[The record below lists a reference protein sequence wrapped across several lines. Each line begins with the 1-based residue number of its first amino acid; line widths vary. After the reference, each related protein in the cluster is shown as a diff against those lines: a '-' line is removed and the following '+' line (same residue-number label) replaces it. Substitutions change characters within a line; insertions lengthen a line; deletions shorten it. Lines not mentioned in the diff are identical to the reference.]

1 MTQDQRR
8 AAAVVDLGA
17 VERNCMRLAGELR
30 GGARLCAVV
39 KADGYGHGAVEC
51 ARAALAGGTSWL
63 AVAAADEAAE
73 LRESFPDA
81 RLLTMGALTETELA
95 VALDA
100 GSDLAAWRP
109 AHADLVAAQGAERD
123 LRPRVHVKYDTG
135 MGRLGERDPDAL
147 LRLIDKVA
155 GDERLELAG
164 FWTHFATADELDS
177 TFFDR
182 QLERF
187 TVLAER
193 VRTDHPDVVIHAA
206 NSAATLRDPAAHFDM
221 VRCGVAIYGLDPF
234 QGDPFDRRLEPALEL
249 CSYVADVKRFS
260 RGDSA
265 GYGQRWQAPADTLV
279 GVLPI
284 GYGDGVRRGLTNNAE
299 VLVEGDR
306 YPLVGTVSMDN
317 MTIDLGAQTDVGPG
331 ARATLI
337 GAQADDR
344 ILCEEVARRL
354 DTINYEVTCGISS
367 RVPRVHVNAGPSSR
381 GRP

>member
-1 MTQDQRR
+1 
-8 AAAVVDLGA
+8 VDVGA
-17 VERNCMRLAGELR
+17 VERNCARLAGELR
-30 GGARLCAVV
+30 DGAILGAVV
-39 KADGYGHGAVEC
+39 KADGYGHGVVEC
-51 ARAALAGGTSWL
+51 AGAALAGGATWL

-73 LRESFPDA
+73 LRAPFPDVP
-81 RLLTMGALTETELA
+81 LLTMGALTESELA

-100 GSDLAAWRP
+100 GSDLTVWRP
-109 AHADLVAAQGAERD
+109 AHADLVAAQGAERG

-135 MGRLGERDPDAL
+135 MGRLGQRDPDAV

-187 TVLAER
+187 TPLAER
-193 VRTDHPDVVIHAA
+193 VRTDHPGALIHAA

-249 CSYVADVKRFS
+249 RSYVADVKRF
-260 RGDSA
+260 GQGESA

-299 VLVEGDR
+299 VLVKGDR

-317 MTIDLGAQTDVGPG
+317 VTIDLGAQTDVGPG
-331 ARATLI
+331 ATATLI

-367 RVPRVHVNAGPSSR
+367 RVPRVHVNAGSSST